1 MRYLKL
7 AKDAPTDTVTLFG
20 ITITKDSEVEG
31 NINSKD
37 LKAIMKRLPYVMVIE
52 RKDNEVEEEAPVEVE
67 EAPVEE
73 APVEEKPKRKRRTK
87 KNK

>member
-20 ITITKDSEVEG
+20 ITITKDSEVES

-37 LKAIMKRLPYVMVIE
+37 LQALIKRLPYVMVIE
-52 RKDNEVEEEAPVEVE
+52 RNEEAPVELE
-67 EAPVEE
+67 EAPVELE
-73 APVEEKPKRKRRTK
+73 EEKPKRKRRTK